1 MSPERQEEVREV
13 KMREKRSE
21 NEPNKE
27 KGNSV
32 EENEESTF
40 IIISLFPDKPTTFF
54 NDSNACVNA
63 RVSSYNFNW

>member
-13 KMREKRSE
+13 KMREKRGE

-40 IIISLFPDKPTTFF
+40 IIISLFPDKPTTFLMT
-54 NDSNACVNA
+54 SMRA
-63 RVSSYNFNW
+63 